1 MIPILNIA
9 ILMIP
14 AAYRTYTIR
23 NSEESVSISEII
35 GCWKQMAENN
45 NSETANTKSSE
56 VCFKENS
63 NYIVTTQNSNGL
75 PEEFSGVFYFSNEHI
90 KLFGFIDCGYRNWLR
105 LNMEH
110 DAGPQFYIKK
120 KNGLLQ
126 LYRGNYRASI
136 SRETFTKVSQG
147 SL

>member
-1 MIPILNIA
+1 
-9 ILMIP
+9 
-14 AAYRTYTIR
+14 
-23 NSEESVSISEII
+23 
-35 GCWKQMAENN
+35 MAENN

-120 KNGLLQ
+120 KRMD
-126 LYRGNYRASI
+126 YCNYTEVITERVFHVK
-136 SRETFTKVSQG
+136 R
-147 SL
+147 SLKYHKGHCKSPL